1 MSSEPWSWSKA
12 LYGLVDPMRW
22 GKDVLTLI
30 RLIAIAALCFFIY
43 LGAKEATKWVQ
54 PKKTQPSVEQI
65 TVNDKGKASTDIDSS
80 VNSKKYWKFGLNI
93 L

>member
-30 RLIAIAALCFFIY
+30 RLIAIAAF
-43 LGAKEATKWVQ
+43 
-54 PKKTQPSVEQI
+54 PK
-65 TVNDKGKASTDIDSS
+65 
-80 VNSKKYWKFGLNI
+80 
-93 L
+93 